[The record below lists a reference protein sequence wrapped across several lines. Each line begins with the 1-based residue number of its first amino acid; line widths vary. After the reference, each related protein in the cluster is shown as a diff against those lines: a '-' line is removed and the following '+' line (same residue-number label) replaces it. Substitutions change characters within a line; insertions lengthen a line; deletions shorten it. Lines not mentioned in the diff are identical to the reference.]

1 MVNIKRFL
9 GLKVISVIGGSR
21 ERHVVVAA
29 GQFTVARFT
38 YNPRAWADFKQ
49 AASQKAEY
57 AVDVITRREVFFY
70 HSGRDCDGVEYGS
83 GCAYKNIHEAR
94 ESIEDAYEWADGPM
108 SFTRITRKQ
117 YEEAESYSRDR
128 FAEAAGY

>member
-38 YNPRAWADFKQ
+38 YNPLAWADFKQ

-57 AVDVITRREVFFY
+57 AVDVITR
-70 HSGRDCDGVEYGS
+70 CDGVEYGS
-83 GCAYKNIHEAR
+83 GCAYKNIHEAL